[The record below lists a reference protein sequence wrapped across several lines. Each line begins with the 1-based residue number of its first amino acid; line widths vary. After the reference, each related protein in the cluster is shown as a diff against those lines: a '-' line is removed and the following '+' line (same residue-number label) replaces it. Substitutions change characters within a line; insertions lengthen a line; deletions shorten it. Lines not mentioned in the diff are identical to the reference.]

1 MMKESKFVRTKIVV
15 GYVLIALI
23 GLTAMI
29 YVWRQTGA
37 LLEPDHSQQE
47 LRRRRGLVNQTL
59 YHLYEAE
66 TYGQMLVAGYASYE
80 NRYKRELRL
89 VRECIDSLR
98 MRADDESQQ
107 MRLDTI
113 VRLIAGKEQG
123 IKALDRNLRSAG
135 TATLLSE
142 NIQRMIPM
150 LDSLSQ
156 PTIEPDTILVRDTVR
171 VAPKKKRNFFRRF
184 GDLFSPPKNDSQ
196 VVVKTRVRI
205 DAPPRQMSLGDTI
218 AVVLQDLEQ
227 RVTSERLALYDKAWR
242 EGLRLQRNN
251 QQINQR
257 IYRLIIDFEEEETA
271 YLWERMQ
278 AREQVRRSSLV
289 ILGSVAAGSLL
300 VMLLFVGILWRDVN
314 RSNRYKRQ
322 LEAANRHNE
331 ALLEAREKLMLT
343 ITHDIKAPLGS
354 IMGYIDLLTRLD
366 LGKRGALY
374 LDHMKSSA
382 DHLLELVTDLLD
394 FYKLDSNKVAVNR
407 IAFSP
412 ADLFTAVCTGFEPV
426 AAAKGIELRCTLAA
440 ELSGQVAGDPSR
452 VRQIAENLLSNA
464 IKFTDRG
471 FVAFDAWLEEGRL
484 LFRVSDT
491 GRGIGPEERERIFQ
505 EFVRLP
511 SAGGVSGVGLGLS
524 IVDRLVKLLGG
535 TIELESEPGAGSRFL
550 VAVPVGEAEDDAS
563 EKEAAAGMCPGR
575 VCMEG
580 GRPLR
585 CLLVDDDPLQL
596 EMTAAL
602 CRELGIET
610 ESCPFPEYAEKLV
623 QESSFDLVFTDIQMP
638 GVDGFEV
645 LRRIRAVRAELPVV
659 AVSARSDDESA
670 YVERGFAAMLRKPF
684 ARAELVAVLRRVV
697 PEAGVAPEECLPE
710 EDAVRGFEALT
721 AFARDDAEAARE
733 IIRTFVAERG
743 PCRNLAPGRARR
755 RCGRFA
761 CDRSQNGAD
770 LHVAGRGGARCG
782 IAPSGAFGRFCGRG
796 FAQRSARCSGKGR
809 RNCPGGK
816 KRVSLRPL
824 IPAGGVFR
832 QEAVRSHH
840 ARTGSCRGSDASV
853 PDDAGEGASPKRS
866 VAGSLCGRL
875 RFF

>member
-1 MMKESKFVRTKIVV
+1 M
-15 GYVLIALI
+15 
-23 GLTAMI
+23 
-29 YVWRQTGA
+29 
-37 LLEPDHSQQE
+37 
-47 LRRRRGLVNQTL
+47 
-59 YHLYEAE
+59 
-66 TYGQMLVAGYASYE
+66 
-80 NRYKRELRL
+80 
-89 VRECIDSLR
+89 
-98 MRADDESQQ
+98 
-107 MRLDTI
+107 
-113 VRLIAGKEQG
+113 
-123 IKALDRNLRSAG
+123 
-135 TATLLSE
+135 
-142 NIQRMIPM
+142 
-150 LDSLSQ
+150 
-156 PTIEPDTILVRDTVR
+156 
-171 VAPKKKRNFFRRF
+171 
-184 GDLFSPPKNDSQ
+184 
-196 VVVKTRVRI
+196 
-205 DAPPRQMSLGDTI
+205 
-218 AVVLQDLEQ
+218 LQDLEQ

-426 AAAKGIELRCTLAA
+426 AAAKESNCGVRSPPNFRDRSRAIPRVCGRSPRTCFQCD
-440 ELSGQVAGDPSR
+440 QVHRP
-452 VRQIAENLLSNA
+452 
-464 IKFTDRG
+464 G

-563 EKEAAAGMCPGR
+563 EKEAAAGMCSGR

-585 CLLVDDDPLQL
+585 CLLVDDDP
-596 EMTAAL
+596 
-602 CRELGIET
+602 CN
-610 ESCPFPEYAEKLV
+610 
-623 QESSFDLVFTDIQMP
+623 
-638 GVDGFEV
+638 
-645 LRRIRAVRAELPVV
+645 LR
-659 AVSARSDDESA
+659 
-670 YVERGFAAMLRKPF
+670 
-684 ARAELVAVLRRVV
+684 
-697 PEAGVAPEECLPE
+697 
-710 EDAVRGFEALT
+710 
-721 AFARDDAEAARE
+721 
-733 IIRTFVAERG
+733 
-743 PCRNLAPGRARR
+743 
-755 RCGRFA
+755 
-761 CDRSQNGAD
+761 
-770 LHVAGRGGARCG
+770 
-782 IAPSGAFGRFCGRG
+782 
-796 FAQRSARCSGKGR
+796 
-809 RNCPGGK
+809 
-816 KRVSLRPL
+816 
-824 IPAGGVFR
+824 
-832 QEAVRSHH
+832 
-840 ARTGSCRGSDASV
+840 
-853 PDDAGEGASPKRS
+853 
-866 VAGSLCGRL
+866 
-875 RFF
+875 

>member
-1 MMKESKFVRTKIVV
+1 MKESKFVRTKIVV

-354 IMGYIDLLTRLD
+354 IMVYIDLLTRLD

-491 GRGIGPEERERIFQ
+491 GRGIGPEGRERIFVVDTMSASIGSGILARYAMLNAHLPAGELAGIGVRAVGKPDTGQ
-505 EFVRLP
+505 KLQRGLFCILFRFMQQLHRRNGHVFENRHVREEVKMLEHHAHLLAVEVDVAVFVGDVRAVKENLP
-511 SAGGVSGVGLGLS
+511 AGGKLEQVQTPQEC
-524 IVDRLVKLLGG
+524 RL
-535 TIELESEPGAGSRFL
+535 
-550 VAVPVGEAEDDAS
+550 
-563 EKEAAAGMCPGR
+563 AAAGRTDHDHNLAP
-575 VCMEG
+575 VN
-580 GRPLR
+580 LR
-585 CLLVDDDPLQL
+585 GYTVERADFIVLTLLR
-596 EMTAAL
+596 A
-602 CRELGIET
+602 
-610 ESCPFPEYAEKLV
+610 
-623 QESSFDLVFTDIQMP
+623 
-638 GVDGFEV
+638 FEV
-645 LRRIRAVRAELPVV
+645 LLQLGYLNQN
-659 AVSARSDDESA
+659 VSGHCCAASSLISRPAR
-670 YVERGFAAMLRKPF
+670 
-684 ARAELVAVLRRVV
+684 
-697 PEAGVAPEECLPE
+697 
-710 EDAVRGFEALT
+710 
-721 AFARDDAEAARE
+721 
-733 IIRTFVAERG
+733 
-743 PCRNLAPGRARR
+743 
-755 RCGRFA
+755 
-761 CDRSQNGAD
+761 
-770 LHVAGRGGARCG
+770 
-782 IAPSGAFGRFCGRG
+782 
-796 FAQRSARCSGKGR
+796 
-809 RNCPGGK
+809 
-816 KRVSLRPL
+816 
-824 IPAGGVFR
+824 
-832 QEAVRSHH
+832 
-840 ARTGSCRGSDASV
+840 
-853 PDDAGEGASPKRS
+853 
-866 VAGSLCGRL
+866 
-875 RFF
+875 

>member
-1 MMKESKFVRTKIVV
+1 M
-15 GYVLIALI
+15 
-23 GLTAMI
+23 
-29 YVWRQTGA
+29 
-37 LLEPDHSQQE
+37 
-47 LRRRRGLVNQTL
+47 
-59 YHLYEAE
+59 
-66 TYGQMLVAGYASYE
+66 
-80 NRYKRELRL
+80 
-89 VRECIDSLR
+89 
-98 MRADDESQQ
+98 
-107 MRLDTI
+107 
-113 VRLIAGKEQG
+113 
-123 IKALDRNLRSAG
+123 
-135 TATLLSE
+135 
-142 NIQRMIPM
+142 
-150 LDSLSQ
+150 
-156 PTIEPDTILVRDTVR
+156 
-171 VAPKKKRNFFRRF
+171 
-184 GDLFSPPKNDSQ
+184 
-196 VVVKTRVRI
+196 KTRVRI
-205 DAPPRQMSLGDTI
+205 DAPPRQMSLGGYHRRSAAGSGAAGD
-218 AVVLQDLEQ
+218 Q
-227 RVTSERLALYDKAWR
+227 RAAGPLRQGVA

-563 EKEAAAGMCPGR
+563 EKEAAAGMCSGR

-596 EMTAAL
+596 EMTAVL

-623 QESSFDLVFTDIQMP
+623 QESAFDLVFTDIQMP

-670 YVERGFAAMLRKPF
+670 YVERGFAAVLRKPF

-710 EDAVRGFEALT
+710 EDAVRGFEA
-721 AFARDDAEAARE
+721 RDGFRPRRRRSRAGDRSGPLSPRTRPMPKPCAAALAGDAVALRAIAHKMVPIYTLLGEEELAAALRRLE
-733 IIRTFVAERG
+733 RSEGSADGALRSAALGVAERVG
-743 PCRNLAPGRARR
+743 EIVRA
-755 RCGRFA
+755 A
-761 CDRSQNGAD
+761 KKEYLCDR
-770 LHVAGRGGARCG
+770 
-782 IAPSGAFGRFCGRG
+782 
-796 FAQRSARCSGKGR
+796 
-809 RNCPGGK
+809 
-816 KRVSLRPL
+816 
-824 IPAGGVFR
+824 
-832 QEAVRSHH
+832 
-840 ARTGSCRGSDASV
+840 
-853 PDDAGEGASPKRS
+853 
-866 VAGSLCGRL
+866 
-875 RFF
+875 

>member
-1 MMKESKFVRTKIVV
+1 MKESKFVRTKIVV

-80 NRYKRELRL
+80 NRYKTRTPAGTGVHRFAPYACGRRVAADASGHDRAADRRQGAGDQGSGPQPAFGGHGDVVERKYP
-89 VRECIDSLR
+89 
-98 MRADDESQQ
+98 ADDSH
-107 MRLDTI
+107 
-113 VRLIAGKEQG
+113 AG
-123 IKALDRNLRSAG
+123 LPV
-135 TATLLSE
+135 ATDY
-142 NIQRMIPM
+142 RTRYDPG
-150 LDSLSQ
+150 
-156 PTIEPDTILVRDTVR
+156 PRYGAR
-171 VAPKKKRNFFRRF
+171 APKKKRNFFRRF

-354 IMGYIDLLTRLD
+354 IMVYIDLLTRLD

-440 ELSGQVAGDPSR
+440 ELRDRSR
-452 VRQIAENLLSNA
+452 A
-464 IKFTDRG
+464 IPRVCGRSPRTCFPMRSSSPTGG

-511 SAGGVSGVGLGLS
+511 SAGGVSGVGLGPL
-524 IVDRLVKLLGG
+524 DRRSSREAARRYDRAGERTGCRKP
-535 TIELESEPGAGSRFL
+535 IPGR
-550 VAVPVGEAEDDAS
+550 VPVGEAEDDAS
-563 EKEAAAGMCPGR
+563 EKETAAGMCPGR

-585 CLLVDDDPLQL
+585 CLLVDDDP
-596 EMTAAL
+596 
-602 CRELGIET
+602 CN
-610 ESCPFPEYAEKLV
+610 
-623 QESSFDLVFTDIQMP
+623 
-638 GVDGFEV
+638 
-645 LRRIRAVRAELPVV
+645 LR
-659 AVSARSDDESA
+659 
-670 YVERGFAAMLRKPF
+670 
-684 ARAELVAVLRRVV
+684 
-697 PEAGVAPEECLPE
+697 
-710 EDAVRGFEALT
+710 
-721 AFARDDAEAARE
+721 
-733 IIRTFVAERG
+733 
-743 PCRNLAPGRARR
+743 
-755 RCGRFA
+755 
-761 CDRSQNGAD
+761 
-770 LHVAGRGGARCG
+770 
-782 IAPSGAFGRFCGRG
+782 
-796 FAQRSARCSGKGR
+796 
-809 RNCPGGK
+809 
-816 KRVSLRPL
+816 
-824 IPAGGVFR
+824 
-832 QEAVRSHH
+832 
-840 ARTGSCRGSDASV
+840 
-853 PDDAGEGASPKRS
+853 
-866 VAGSLCGRL
+866 
-875 RFF
+875 

>member
-47 LRRRRGLVNQTL
+47 LRRRRRLVNQTL

-524 IVDRLVKLLGG
+524 IVDRLVTLHGG
-535 TIELESEPGAGSRFL
+535 TIELEREPGAGSRFL

-563 EKEAAAGMCPGR
+563 EKEAAAGMCSGR

-596 EMTAAL
+596 EMTAVL

-623 QESSFDLVFTDIQMP
+623 QESAFDLVFTDIQMP

-670 YVERGFAAMLRKPF
+670 YVERGFAAVLRKPF

-697 PEAGVAPEECLPE
+697 PEAEV
-710 EDAVRGFEALT
+710 VIIS
-721 AFARDDAEAARE
+721 AAR
-733 IIRTFVAERG
+733 IGAGDHPDLCRRERG

-824 IPAGGVFR
+824 ISAGGVFR
-832 QEAVRSHH
+832 QKAVRSHH

-853 PDDAGEGASPKRS
+853 SDDAGEGASPKRS

>member
-1 MMKESKFVRTKIVV
+1 MKESKFVKTKIVAGYVILIAVCVLSV
-15 GYVLIALI
+15 GYVYRAVVRFSTSD
-23 GLTAMI
+23 GS
-29 YVWRQTGA
+29 YS
-37 LLEPDHSQQE
+37 LLHTK
-47 LRRRRGLVNQTL
+47 RNVVGQTL
-59 YHLYEAE
+59 YHLYQAE
-66 TYGQMLVAGYASYE
+66 SYGQLMIAGYKSYE
-80 NRYKRELRL
+80 ARYKRELRT
-89 VRECIDSLR
+89 VRGYIDSLR
-98 MRADDESQQ
+98 NLAGEQDSLQT
-107 MRLDTI
+107 MRLDSI
-113 VRLIAGKEQG
+113 VRLLGDKE
-123 IKALDRNLRSAG
+123 RRTMNLRRTIRSAA
-135 TATLLSE
+135 TASLLDKNIRELIGPADSVDSVGVLRDSVSVRTVVQDTLS
-142 NIQRMIPM
+142 
-150 LDSLSQ
+150 
-156 PTIEPDTILVRDTVR
+156 
-171 VAPKKKRNFFRRF
+171 VAVPRRKRNFFRRF
-184 GDLFSPPKNDSQ
+184 ADLFSPPKEDSSIVISHRER
-196 VVVKTRVRI
+196 VVDSLPATAVK
-205 DAPPRQMSLGDTI
+205 DTI
-218 AVVLQDLEQ
+218 AIVLRTLQD
-227 RVTSERLALYDKAWR
+227 RVTSDRIGIYDRAWDEGMRLRYSNELVNTK
-242 EGLRLQRNN
+242 
-251 QQINQR
+251 
-257 IYRLIIDFEEEETA
+257 IYRLIMDFEAEDTA
-271 YLWERMQ
+271 FLLGKIDQTEAIR
-278 AREQVRRSSLV
+278 RRSSYV
-289 ILGSVAAGSLL
+289 LGGIAAVAVVL
-300 VMLLFVGILWRDVN
+300 MLLFVGILLRDIN
-314 RSNRYKRQ
+314 RSNRYRRA
-322 LEAANRHNE
+322 LERANRDNE
-331 ALLEAREKLMLT
+331 ALLAAREKLMLA

-563 EKEAAAGMCPGR
+563 EKEAAAGMCSGR

-596 EMTAAL
+596 EMTAVL

-623 QESSFDLVFTDIQMP
+623 QESAFDLVFTDIQMP

-670 YVERGFAAMLRKPF
+670 YVERGFAAVLRKPF

-733 IIRTFVAERG
+733 IIRTFVAENEAHAETLR
-743 PCRNLAPGRARR
+743 RAALAGDAVALRAIAHKMVPIYTLLGEEELAAALRR
-755 RCGRFA
+755 LERSEGSADGALRSA
-761 CDRSQNGAD
+761 ALGVAERVGEIVRAAKKEYLCDR
-770 LHVAGRGGARCG
+770 
-782 IAPSGAFGRFCGRG
+782 
-796 FAQRSARCSGKGR
+796 
-809 RNCPGGK
+809 
-816 KRVSLRPL
+816 
-824 IPAGGVFR
+824 
-832 QEAVRSHH
+832 
-840 ARTGSCRGSDASV
+840 
-853 PDDAGEGASPKRS
+853 
-866 VAGSLCGRL
+866 
-875 RFF
+875 

>member
-354 IMGYIDLLTRLD
+354 IMVYIDLLTRLD

-563 EKEAAAGMCPGR
+563 EKETAAGMCPGR

-596 EMTAAL
+596 EMTAVL

-623 QESSFDLVFTDIQMP
+623 QESAFDLVFTDIQMP

-670 YVERGFAAMLRKPF
+670 YVERGFAAVLRKPF

-710 EDAVRGFEALT
+710 EDAVRGFDSDGFRPRRRRSRAGDHPDLC
-721 AFARDDAEAARE
+721 RR
-733 IIRTFVAERG
+733 ERG

-796 FAQRSARCSGKGR
+796 FAQRSARCGEGRLVSGR
-809 RNCPGGK
+809 Q
-816 KRVSLRPL
+816 KRYRLRPL
-824 IPAGGVFR
+824 ISDGGVFR
-832 QEAVRSHH
+832 QKAVRSHH

-853 PDDAGEGASPKRS
+853 SDDAGEGASPKRS
-866 VAGSLCGRL
+866 VAGSLCGWL

>member
-1 MMKESKFVRTKIVV
+1 M

-47 LRRRRGLVNQTL
+47 LRRRRRLVNQTL

-412 ADLFTAVCTGFEPV
+412 ADLFTAVCTGFEAGGCGP
-426 AAAKGIELRCTLAA
+426 KESELRCTLAA
-440 ELSGQVAGDPSR
+440 ELSGQVAGD
-452 VRQIAENLLSNA
+452 ALA
-464 IKFTDRG
+464 CAADRREPAFQRDQVHRPG

-563 EKEAAAGMCPGR
+563 EKETAAGMCPGR

-585 CLLVDDDPLQL
+585 CLLVDDDP
-596 EMTAAL
+596 
-602 CRELGIET
+602 CN
-610 ESCPFPEYAEKLV
+610 
-623 QESSFDLVFTDIQMP
+623 
-638 GVDGFEV
+638 
-645 LRRIRAVRAELPVV
+645 LR
-659 AVSARSDDESA
+659 
-670 YVERGFAAMLRKPF
+670 
-684 ARAELVAVLRRVV
+684 
-697 PEAGVAPEECLPE
+697 
-710 EDAVRGFEALT
+710 
-721 AFARDDAEAARE
+721 
-733 IIRTFVAERG
+733 
-743 PCRNLAPGRARR
+743 
-755 RCGRFA
+755 
-761 CDRSQNGAD
+761 
-770 LHVAGRGGARCG
+770 
-782 IAPSGAFGRFCGRG
+782 
-796 FAQRSARCSGKGR
+796 
-809 RNCPGGK
+809 
-816 KRVSLRPL
+816 
-824 IPAGGVFR
+824 
-832 QEAVRSHH
+832 
-840 ARTGSCRGSDASV
+840 
-853 PDDAGEGASPKRS
+853 
-866 VAGSLCGRL
+866 
-875 RFF
+875 

>member
-1 MMKESKFVRTKIVV
+1 MNI
-15 GYVLIALI
+15 I
-23 GLTAMI
+23 
-29 YVWRQTGA
+29 GA
-37 LLEPDHSQQE
+37 LDVPTEGEYFLGGEDVADMSDNELAEIRNRMIGFIFQQYNLLPKLNLLENVE
-47 LRRRRGLVNQTL
+47 LPLL
-59 YHLYEAE
+59 Y
-66 TYGQMLVAGYASYE
+66 AGYD
-80 NRYKRELRL
+80 K
-89 VRECIDSLR
+89 
-98 MRADDESQQ
+98 
-107 MRLDTI
+107 
-113 VRLIAGKEQG
+113 KEQRERAMNSLKKVG
-123 IKALDRNLRSAG
+123 LDEKWKNLPNQ
-135 TATLLSE
+135 LSGG
-142 NIQRMIPM
+142 Q
-150 LDSLSQ
+150 Q
-156 PTIEPDTILVRDTVR
+156 
-171 VAPKKKRNFFRRF
+171 
-184 GDLFSPPKNDSQ
+184 
-196 VVVKTRVRI
+196 
-205 DAPPRQMSLGDTI
+205 
-218 AVVLQDLEQ
+218 Q
-227 RVTSERLALYDKAWR
+227 RVSIARALAGDPS
-242 EGLRLQRNN
+242 
-251 QQINQR
+251 
-257 IYRLIIDFEEEETA
+257 LILADEPTGNLDVKNSA
-271 YLWERMQ
+271 
-278 AREQVRRSSLV
+278 LV
-289 ILGSVAAGSLL
+289 
-300 VMLLFVGILWRDVN
+300 F
-314 RSNRYKRQ
+314 
-322 LEAANRHNE
+322 
-331 ALLEAREKLMLT
+331 
-343 ITHDIKAPLGS
+343 
-354 IMGYIDLLTRLD
+354 DLLTRLD

-563 EKEAAAGMCPGR
+563 EKEAAAGMCSGR

-596 EMTAAL
+596 EMTAVL

-623 QESSFDLVFTDIQMP
+623 QESAFDLVFTDIQMP

-670 YVERGFAAMLRKPF
+670 YVERGFAAVLRKPF

-733 IIRTFVAERG
+733 IIRTFVAENEAHAETLR
-743 PCRNLAPGRARR
+743 RAALAGDAVALRAIAHKMVPIYTLLGEEELAAALRR
-755 RCGRFA
+755 LERSEGSADGALRSA
-761 CDRSQNGAD
+761 ALGVAERVGEIVRAAKKEYLCDR
-770 LHVAGRGGARCG
+770 
-782 IAPSGAFGRFCGRG
+782 
-796 FAQRSARCSGKGR
+796 
-809 RNCPGGK
+809 
-816 KRVSLRPL
+816 
-824 IPAGGVFR
+824 
-832 QEAVRSHH
+832 
-840 ARTGSCRGSDASV
+840 
-853 PDDAGEGASPKRS
+853 
-866 VAGSLCGRL
+866 
-875 RFF
+875 

>member
-596 EMTAAL
+596 EMTATL

-623 QESSFDLVFTDIQMP
+623 QESSFDLVLPIYRCPEWM
-638 GVDGFEV
+638 GSRCCDGF
-645 LRRIRAVRAELPVV
+645 
-659 AVSARSDDESA
+659 
-670 YVERGFAAMLRKPF
+670 GPF
-684 ARAELVAVLRRVV
+684 
-697 PEAGVAPEECLPE
+697 
-710 EDAVRGFEALT
+710 
-721 AFARDDAEAARE
+721 
-733 IIRTFVAERG
+733 
-743 PCRNLAPGRARR
+743 
-755 RCGRFA
+755 
-761 CDRSQNGAD
+761 
-770 LHVAGRGGARCG
+770 
-782 IAPSGAFGRFCGRG
+782 
-796 FAQRSARCSGKGR
+796 
-809 RNCPGGK
+809 
-816 KRVSLRPL
+816 
-824 IPAGGVFR
+824 
-832 QEAVRSHH
+832 VRS
-840 ARTGSCRGSDASV
+840 CRW
-853 PDDAGEGASPKRS
+853 
-866 VAGSLCGRL
+866 
-875 RFF
+875 

>member
-1 MMKESKFVRTKIVV
+1 MKESKFVRTKIVV

-354 IMGYIDLLTRLD
+354 IMVYIDLLTRLD

-511 SAGGVSGVGLGLS
+511 SAGGVSGVGLGLL
-524 IVDRLVKLLGG
+524 DRRSSREAARRYDRAGER
-535 TIELESEPGAGSRFL
+535 TGAGSRFWS
-550 VAVPVGEAEDDAS
+550 PSRVGEAEDDAS
-563 EKEAAAGMCPGR
+563 EKETAAGMCPGR

-596 EMTAAL
+596 EMTAVL

-623 QESSFDLVFTDIQMP
+623 QESAFDLVFTDIQMP

-670 YVERGFAAMLRKPF
+670 YVERGFAAVLRKPF

-697 PEAGVAPEECLPE
+697 PEAGLP
-710 EDAVRGFEALT
+710 
-721 AFARDDAEAARE
+721 
-733 IIRTFVAERG
+733 
-743 PCRNLAPGRARR
+743 RR
-755 RCGRFA
+755 SVFGKRMRFA
-761 CDRSQNGAD
+761 
-770 LHVAGRGGARCG
+770 
-782 IAPSGAFGRFCGRG
+782 
-796 FAQRSARCSGKGR
+796 
-809 RNCPGGK
+809 
-816 KRVSLRPL
+816 
-824 IPAGGVFR
+824 
-832 QEAVRSHH
+832 
-840 ARTGSCRGSDASV
+840 GS
-853 PDDAGEGASPKRS
+853 K
-866 VAGSLCGRL
+866 L
-875 RFF
+875 

>member
-278 AREQVRRSSLV
+278 AREQIAAQLARHSG
-289 ILGSVAAGSLL
+289 LGGCRIAAG
-300 VMLLFVGILWRDVN
+300 D
-314 RSNRYKRQ
+314 
-322 LEAANRHNE
+322 AALRRNPLAGRE
-331 ALLEAREKLMLT
+331 PQQPLQTPAR
-343 ITHDIKAPLGS
+343 
-354 IMGYIDLLTRLD
+354 
-366 LGKRGALY
+366 
-374 LDHMKSSA
+374 
-382 DHLLELVTDLLD
+382 
-394 FYKLDSNKVAVNR
+394 
-407 IAFSP
+407 
-412 ADLFTAVCTGFEPV
+412 
-426 AAAKGIELRCTLAA
+426 
-440 ELSGQVAGDPSR
+440 SGQSPQRS
-452 VRQIAENLLSNA
+452 L
-464 IKFTDRG
+464 
-471 FVAFDAWLEEGRL
+471 
-484 LFRVSDT
+484 
-491 GRGIGPEERERIFQ
+491 
-505 EFVRLP
+505 
-511 SAGGVSGVGLGLS
+511 AGG
-524 IVDRLVKLLGG
+524 
-535 TIELESEPGAGSRFL
+535 P
-550 VAVPVGEAEDDAS
+550 
-563 EKEAAAGMCPGR
+563 
-575 VCMEG
+575 
-580 GRPLR
+580 
-585 CLLVDDDPLQL
+585 
-596 EMTAAL
+596 
-602 CRELGIET
+602 
-610 ESCPFPEYAEKLV
+610 
-623 QESSFDLVFTDIQMP
+623 
-638 GVDGFEV
+638 
-645 LRRIRAVRAELPVV
+645 
-659 AVSARSDDESA
+659 
-670 YVERGFAAMLRKPF
+670 
-684 ARAELVAVLRRVV
+684 
-697 PEAGVAPEECLPE
+697 
-710 EDAVRGFEALT
+710 
-721 AFARDDAEAARE
+721 
-733 IIRTFVAERG
+733 
-743 PCRNLAPGRARR
+743 
-755 RCGRFA
+755 
-761 CDRSQNGAD
+761 
-770 LHVAGRGGARCG
+770 
-782 IAPSGAFGRFCGRG
+782 
-796 FAQRSARCSGKGR
+796 
-809 RNCPGGK
+809 
-816 KRVSLRPL
+816 
-824 IPAGGVFR
+824 
-832 QEAVRSHH
+832 
-840 ARTGSCRGSDASV
+840 
-853 PDDAGEGASPKRS
+853 
-866 VAGSLCGRL
+866 
-875 RFF
+875 

>member
-1 MMKESKFVRTKIVV
+1 MKESKFVRTKIVV

-47 LRRRRGLVNQTL
+47 LRRRRRLVNQTL

-205 DAPPRQMSLGDTI
+205 DAPPRQYVAGGYHRRSAAGSGAAGD
-218 AVVLQDLEQ
+218 Q
-227 RVTSERLALYDKAWR
+227 RAGWPFTTRRGGRGCGCNATTSRST
-242 EGLRLQRNN
+242 
-251 QQINQR
+251 QR

-343 ITHDIKAPLGS
+343 ITHEHQGPLGS

-394 FYKLDSNKVAVNR
+394 FYKLNSNKVAVNR

-491 GRGIGPEERERIFQ
+491 GRGIGP
-505 EFVRLP
+505 
-511 SAGGVSGVGLGLS
+511 
-524 IVDRLVKLLGG
+524 
-535 TIELESEPGAGSRFL
+535 
-550 VAVPVGEAEDDAS
+550 
-563 EKEAAAGMCPGR
+563 
-575 VCMEG
+575 G
-580 GRPLR
+580 GRGSASFR
-585 CLLVDDDPLQL
+585 S
-596 EMTAAL
+596 L
-602 CRELGIET
+602 CA
-610 ESCPFPEYAEKLV
+610 C
-623 QESSFDLVFTDIQMP
+623 
-638 GVDGFEV
+638 
-645 LRRIRAVRAELPVV
+645 
-659 AVSARSDDESA
+659 
-670 YVERGFAAMLRKPF
+670 
-684 ARAELVAVLRRVV
+684 
-697 PEAGVAPEECLPE
+697 
-710 EDAVRGFEALT
+710 
-721 AFARDDAEAARE
+721 
-733 IIRTFVAERG
+733 
-743 PCRNLAPGRARR
+743 RR
-755 RCGRFA
+755 RA
-761 CDRSQNGAD
+761 A
-770 LHVAGRGGARCG
+770 
-782 IAPSGAFGRFCGRG
+782 
-796 FAQRSARCSGKGR
+796 
-809 RNCPGGK
+809 
-816 KRVSLRPL
+816 
-824 IPAGGVFR
+824 
-832 QEAVRSHH
+832 
-840 ARTGSCRGSDASV
+840 
-853 PDDAGEGASPKRS
+853 
-866 VAGSLCGRL
+866 
-875 RFF
+875 

>member
-1 MMKESKFVRTKIVV
+1 MKESKFVRTKIVV

-511 SAGGVSGVGLGLS
+511 SAGGVSG
-524 IVDRLVKLLGG
+524 GG
-535 TIELESEPGAGSRFL
+535 EQR
-550 VAVPVGEAEDDAS
+550 
-563 EKEAAAGMCPGR
+563 
-575 VCMEG
+575 
-580 GRPLR
+580 
-585 CLLVDDDPLQL
+585 
-596 EMTAAL
+596 
-602 CRELGIET
+602 
-610 ESCPFPEYAEKLV
+610 
-623 QESSFDLVFTDIQMP
+623 
-638 GVDGFEV
+638 
-645 LRRIRAVRAELPVV
+645 
-659 AVSARSDDESA
+659 
-670 YVERGFAAMLRKPF
+670 
-684 ARAELVAVLRRVV
+684 
-697 PEAGVAPEECLPE
+697 
-710 EDAVRGFEALT
+710 
-721 AFARDDAEAARE
+721 
-733 IIRTFVAERG
+733 
-743 PCRNLAPGRARR
+743 
-755 RCGRFA
+755 
-761 CDRSQNGAD
+761 
-770 LHVAGRGGARCG
+770 GRGGGQRGHPEEGAPAEIGRGAGHGSPLAIERRNRVPAGLPHRTMPRDARLPV
-782 IAPSGAFGRFCGRG
+782 ALSCGRLSPVAVRPG
-796 FAQRSARCSGKGR
+796 SPRS
-809 RNCPGGK
+809 
-816 KRVSLRPL
+816 RPL
-824 IPAGGVFR
+824 SSSADPSRPRRGCADARPWAPRRRRRIHR
-832 QEAVRSHH
+832 RS
-840 ARTGSCRGSDASV
+840 
-853 PDDAGEGASPKRS
+853 RS
-866 VAGSLCGRL
+866 RPCVAGSGAGPSGRVPDRRPAGRQRQSWRTSLRDSRIRCMAQCAAVAVATGTRACTVHPCGPGPASNSPSSNAMR
-875 RFF
+875 

>member
-1 MMKESKFVRTKIVV
+1 MKESKFVRTKIVV

-47 LRRRRGLVNQTL
+47 LRRRRRLVNQTL

-511 SAGGVSGVGLGLS
+511 SAG
-524 IVDRLVKLLGG
+524 
-535 TIELESEPGAGSRFL
+535 AGSRFL

-563 EKEAAAGMCPGR
+563 EKEAAAGMCSGR

-596 EMTAAL
+596 EMTAVL

-623 QESSFDLVFTDIQMP
+623 QESAFDLVFTDIQMP

-670 YVERGFAAMLRKPF
+670 YVERGFAAVLRKPF

-733 IIRTFVAERG
+733 IIRTFVAENEAHAETLR
-743 PCRNLAPGRARR
+743 RAALAGDAVALRAIAHKMVPIYTLLGEEELAAALRR
-755 RCGRFA
+755 LERSEGSADGALRSA
-761 CDRSQNGAD
+761 ALGVAERVGEIVRAAKKEYLCDR
-770 LHVAGRGGARCG
+770 
-782 IAPSGAFGRFCGRG
+782 
-796 FAQRSARCSGKGR
+796 
-809 RNCPGGK
+809 
-816 KRVSLRPL
+816 
-824 IPAGGVFR
+824 
-832 QEAVRSHH
+832 
-840 ARTGSCRGSDASV
+840 
-853 PDDAGEGASPKRS
+853 
-866 VAGSLCGRL
+866 
-875 RFF
+875 

>member
-1 MMKESKFVRTKIVV
+1 MKESKFVRTKIVV
-15 GYVLIALI
+15 SYVLIALI

-563 EKEAAAGMCPGR
+563 EKETAAGMCPGR

-596 EMTAAL
+596 EMTATL

-670 YVERGFAAMLRKPF
+670 YVERGFAAVLRKPF

-697 PEAGVAPEECLPE
+697 PEAGVAPEECLRE

-733 IIRTFVAERG
+733 ISGPLSPRTRPMPKPCAG
-743 PCRNLAPGRARR
+743 PRSPEMRSLCVRSLTKWCRSTRCWARR
-755 RCGRFA
+755 SSLRHCAVWSVRKVLRTGLCA
-761 CDRSQNGAD
+761 
-770 LHVAGRGGARCG
+770 
-782 IAPSGAFGRFCGRG
+782 
-796 FAQRSARCSGKGR
+796 AQRS
-809 RNCPGGK
+809 
-816 KRVSLRPL
+816 V
-824 IPAGGVFR
+824 
-832 QEAVRSHH
+832 
-840 ARTGSCRGSDASV
+840 
-853 PDDAGEGASPKRS
+853 
-866 VAGSLCGRL
+866 
-875 RFF
+875 